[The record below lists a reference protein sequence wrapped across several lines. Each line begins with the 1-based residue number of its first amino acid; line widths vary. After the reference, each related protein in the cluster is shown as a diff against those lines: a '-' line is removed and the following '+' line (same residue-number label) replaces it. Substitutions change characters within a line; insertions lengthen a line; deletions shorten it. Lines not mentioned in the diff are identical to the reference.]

1 MRRLPLRRPS
11 PALIVSLI
19 ALFLALGGTTYALT
33 LPTASVGTAQ
43 LKPSAVTYSRI
54 APLAISSSKFRTGSV
69 VFSKLANNQFTSQKI
84 KNGSLL
90 GEDLAPN
97 TITGAQV
104 NVPSLGITK
113 FAQVSAAGT
122 LAAQSGGISVTSA
135 GARTI
140 LDFGSSVAGRPLTA
154 TLLTGAVGT
163 GGEIA
168 AAPCGGPSTSNPG
181 GIVCPGSANSPNF
194 VAVDTFDSGGTGT
207 QKAFYV
213 TVPQA

>member
-19 ALFLALGGTTYALT
+19 AVFLALGGTTYALT

-43 LKPSAVTYSRI
+43 LRPNAVTYSRI
-54 APLAISSSKFRTGSV
+54 APLAISASKFRTGSV
-69 VFSKLANNQFTSQKI
+69 VFSKLADNQFTSQKI

-90 GEDLAPN
+90 GEDLAPH

-104 NVPSLGITK
+104 NVSTLNITR
-113 FAQVSAAGT
+113 FAQISATGT
-122 LAAQSGGISVTSA
+122 VAAQSGGISVSST

-140 LDFGSSVAGRPLTA
+140 LDFGSSVAGRPITA
-154 TLLTGAVGT
+154 TLLTGVVAA

-194 VAVDTFDSGGTGT
+194 VAVDTFDSGGTAT